1 MLPPD
6 WQAMGEAAK
15 LFTRSLMMGLDSA
28 VRKAEFAEP
37 SAEDIENMPY
47 HEAVEYLK
55 KRDVIKKV
63 DYDSLSDRMRFRAFT
78 ASRIADG
85 DLLKKLNAEMIASV
99 NDGKGLQDFLA
110 LTKTDILDKIGMG
123 AGSGWYYETVYRTD
137 VQTAYNV
144 GRAMGFAED
153 KPLAL
158 ELVIIDDSRTS
169 DICRQYAGKRFIL
182 PYDHPFW
189 QTHWPPFH
197 FNCRTTI
204 RAIYDESELP
214 ENWSNPK
221 DIEDANNGFGAYPL
235 SNDSW
240 WEELSSQ
247 VARAKEYGLQGEIL
261 GAKEILID
269 RTVHSDFTPS
279 KSIEDAQS
287 YAEKT
292 FIQGNGLDGVFNG
305 KVDFSGISLEHANE
319 INRVLSE
326 RFTQFPELP
335 KLSGLK
341 TVSPSSKLGKKA
353 FSSGE
358 SMASYDLVRN
368 GIFLNK
374 DILKN
379 EKAFQ
384 KFIEDS
390 RRANDYVMKNVEKLS
405 GAQKSLVERYI
416 KAGRTLVDGE
426 SIEGILNHEIAHHI
440 ELNFIR
446 TNKELYFQLI
456 KNMNTYAGRVSGY
469 ATSAGNEYL
478 AESIAA
484 YMKGEKKIIDPILL
498 KTLESKLSAKG
509 LKTVIKE
516 VAEINCVIPEA
527 KLTKYVLDTIKYVD
541 KAKVFKSALGYTIDN
556 WQDLEQN
563 ILANVEKYPMIFVE
577 SKGKWGDT
585 FRCDMLLKGPNG
597 NEALVRTGWIL
608 RPETDVYQFTTAYV
622 L

>member
-28 VRKAEFAEP
+28 VRKAEFDEP

-63 DYDSLSDRMRFRAFT
+63 DYDSLSDKMRFRAFT

-99 NDGKGLQDFLA
+99 NDGKGLSDFLS

-123 AGSGWYYETVYRTD
+123 AGSGWYYETVYRTN

-235 SNDSW
+235 AGDGW
-240 WEELSSQ
+240 WNELASQ
-247 VARAKEYGLQGEIL
+247 VARAKKYGVQGEIEA
-261 GAKEILID
+261 AKEILISKESDASTGGILAKPNKTKNPFAFSEIEGSHTRKQDLKATNPNYEGKHKAPYSINCQRCVSAYEARRRGFNVTAKPRIYGDKTD
-269 RTVHSDFTPS
+269 RLPYMKDP
-279 KSIEDAQS
+279 
-287 YAEKT
+287 
-292 FIQGNGLDGVFNG
+292 NGWTSVY
-305 KVDFSGISLEHANE
+305 
-319 INRVLSE
+319 IN
-326 RFTQFPELP
+326 P
-335 KLSGLK
+335 KLKFCGNNSSGLK
-341 TVSPSSKLGKKA
+341 TR
-353 FSSGE
+353 E
-358 SMASYDLVRN
+358 TVR
-368 GIFLNK
+368 
-374 DILKN
+374 
-379 EKAFQ
+379 
-384 KFIEDS
+384 
-390 RRANDYVMKNVEKLS
+390 
-405 GAQKSLVERYI
+405 
-416 KAGRTLVDGE
+416 
-426 SIEGILNHEIAHHI
+426 
-440 ELNFIR
+440 
-446 TNKELYFQLI
+446 
-456 KNMNTYAGRVSGY
+456 
-469 ATSAGNEYL
+469 
-478 AESIAA
+478 A
-484 YMKGEKKIIDPILL
+484 YMKKWGNGARAIVRIEWQEKY
-498 KTLESKLSAKG
+498 G
-509 LKTVIKE
+509 GGGHVF
-516 VAEINCVIPEA
+516 VAEQI
-527 KLTKYVLDTIKYVD
+527 
-541 KAKVFKSALGYTIDN
+541 
-556 WQDLEQN
+556 
-563 ILANVEKYPMIFVE
+563 
-577 SKGKWGDT
+577 KGKT
-585 FRCDMLLKGPNG
+585 FFFDPQCNKTNVADYFERAKKTETYLLRVDNLDFSDKIKLCC
-597 NEALVRTGWIL
+597 E
-608 RPETDVYQFTTAYV
+608 DVK
-622 L
+622 

>member
-1 MLPPD
+1 MLNTQKVLPPD

-28 VRKAEFAEP
+28 VRKAEFDEP

-63 DYDSLSDRMRFRAFT
+63 DYDSLSDKMRFRAFT

-99 NDGKGLQDFLA
+99 NDGKGLQDFLS

-123 AGSGWYYETVYRTD
+123 AGSGWYYETVYRTN

-235 SNDSW
+235 AGDDW

-261 GAKEILID
+261 GAKVALGVSEPTKDELIQKAKEAIEQKQNEAMPD
-269 RTVHSDFTPS
+269 RIYGYSEMKP
-279 KSIEDAQS
+279 K
-287 YAEKT
+287 EKRKA
-292 FIQGNGLDGVFNG
+292 ICDWLIRKGMMSG
-305 KVDFSGISLEHANE
+305 K
-319 INRVLSE
+319 E
-326 RFTQFPELP
+326 RFVIARADGSTVAFRKGSETNVLLGSKVEELLEMSDKDRFIFYHNHP
-335 KLSGLK
+335 YNKSFSFLDMRTLNYYDSLKEMVAVGHDGTVFSLKAGKRLSDKDFVVLFKGI
-341 TVSPSSKLGKKA
+341 T
-353 FSSGE
+353 E
-358 SMASYDLVRN
+358 SNAL
-368 GIFLNK
+368 
-374 DILKN
+374 
-379 EKAFQ
+379 
-384 KFIEDS
+384 
-390 RRANDYVMKNVEKLS
+390 EKL
-405 GAQKSLVERYI
+405 V
-416 KAGRTLVDGE
+416 
-426 SIEGILNHEIAHHI
+426 
-440 ELNFIR
+440 
-446 TNKELYFQLI
+446 
-456 KNMNTYAGRVSGY
+456 KNYKWKY
-469 ATSAGNEYL
+469 
-478 AESIAA
+478 
-484 YMKGEKKIIDPILL
+484 
-498 KTLESKLSAKG
+498 
-509 LKTVIKE
+509 TV
-516 VAEINCVIPEA
+516 
-527 KLTKYVLDTIKYVD
+527 TR
-541 KAKVFKSALGYTIDN
+541 KV
-556 WQDLEQN
+556 
-563 ILANVEKYPMIFVE
+563 
-577 SKGKWGDT
+577 
-585 FRCDMLLKGPNG
+585 
-597 NEALVRTGWIL
+597 
-608 RPETDVYQFTTAYV
+608 
-622 L
+622 